1 MINWRNIKFRSIA
14 NIALATAVMFGV
26 VRCVNHFNEVEQQR
40 YDIRNANGGIV
51 PGEEAID
58 NKGKRYTFRTILH
71 NGNEY
76 TCFYRNGMACVKE

>member
-1 MINWRNIKFRSIA
+1 MMNWRNIKFHYVA

-26 VRCVNHFNEVEQQR
+26 VRCVDYLNDLEQQR
-40 YDIRNANGGIV
+40 DDIRNANGGIV

-58 NKGKRYTFRTILH
+58 NKGKRYTVHTILH